1 MHVPRARQEWFGTKT
16 WNTENQLIRLDLYC
30 KGE

>member
-1 MHVPRARQEWFGTKT
+1 MHVPRARQQWFGAKT
-16 WNTENQLIRLDLYC
+16 WNIENQLIRQDLYC